1 MPFYRVVVRALIFCL
16 MLGVDAV
23 MAQQAGSPAESSQ
36 GQQDPRFEIRRFV
49 VEGATLI
56 SATDIDLATAAFVGG
71 NKDFSDVQR
80 ALESIE
86 RLYAGKGFSA
96 VQVILPEQELDR
108 GEVHFKVVEARVGKV
123 LVEGNKFFDEA
134 NIRAS
139 LPSLSPGEAPNV
151 NRIAQSLRVANEN
164 PAKQSKALLR
174 GGAEEGT
181 VDAVIRVSD
190 EKPVKYSI
198 TMDNTG
204 TPETGPFRVGFGF
217 QHANLW
223 NRDHAISLQYVMS
236 PSVREHPH
244 TMSAVPNS
252 AVFIV
257 GGAYRIPLYERGPIF
272 SLATPSIPSATVL
285 RRSNSGTVRRLR
297 SSPIP
302 ASSWRISISIRP
314 SHRRT
319 ASSTTSSRAGCGP

>member
-151 NRIAQSLRVANEN
+151 NRIAQSLRVAN
-164 PAKQSKALLR
+164 
-174 GGAEEGT
+174 
-181 VDAVIRVSD
+181 
-190 EKPVKYSI
+190 
-198 TMDNTG
+198 
-204 TPETGPFRVGFGF
+204 
-217 QHANLW
+217 
-223 NRDHAISLQYVMS
+223 
-236 PSVREHPH
+236 
-244 TMSAVPNS
+244 
-252 AVFIV
+252 
-257 GGAYRIPLYERGPIF
+257 
-272 SLATPSIPSATVL
+272 
-285 RRSNSGTVRRLR
+285 
-297 SSPIP
+297 
-302 ASSWRISISIRP
+302 
-314 SHRRT
+314 
-319 ASSTTSSRAGCGP
+319 